1 MEPVLGR
8 HQVPG
13 RLNLRSCKKGYEGSR
28 HPGLENAKLIAT
40 EQIAVLPLT
49 PRLWGSALLLQLSLV
64 RICIMELLKRMS
76 YCWAFSFQALQ
87 MRGAAPLRPQEAL
100 SLL

>member
-49 PRLWGSALLLQLSLV
+49 PRLLGECAAITTLPCEDMHYGVLKTDVVLLG
-64 RICIMELLKRMS
+64 
-76 YCWAFSFQALQ
+76 F
-87 MRGAAPLRPQEAL
+87 
-100 SLL
+100 